1 MRRTIHS
8 EPGQDEAPSGERVPP
23 IYRGWYAVATSDELR
38 PTQLRTARI
47 YDREFVVYRGHS
59 GRAVA
64 LVDRCPHR
72 NVPLSLGKLS
82 DKGELECKY
91 HGWTFA
97 EDGRLTCVPGRAVPC
112 EKANATSV
120 PTHEESGLVWIWP
133 SFDEPPSERPTPP
146 PCHGDSGYTT
156 VIQRVSA
163 PASLY
168 RTAENAL
175 DVPHTSVLH
184 RGLFRS
190 GERQRVT
197 VTVRRSGQSVEAEY
211 SGERPPRGLLSR
223 VLGAGA
229 KERAL
234 GLAVQHWDRFILPA
248 TVQVEY
254 RLGASTHFVVTA
266 YCLPRD
272 AEHTELLA
280 VATFRTPLPGWLVA
294 TVLLP
299 VARFVFEQDR
309 RILGAQSRALRGNA
323 PEYHSSELDALGQE
337 IWRLL
342 LRAARREREGSEEQ
356 PAAEGR
362 EPSIVQT
369 FELLA

>member
-1 MRRTIHS
+1 MTIHS
-8 EPGQDEAPSGERVPP
+8 EAGQNEAPSGERVPQ
-23 IYRGWYAVATSDELR
+23 IYRGWYAALTTDELKGKA
-38 PTQLRTARI
+38 LRAVRI
-47 YDREFVVYRGHS
+47 YDREFVVYRGPS

-82 DKGELECKY
+82 KCGELECKY

-97 EDGRLTCVPGRAVPC
+97 EDGRLTSVPGRVTPC
-112 EKANATSV
+112 EKANAISV
-120 PTHEESGLVWIWP
+120 PTHEDKGLVWIWP
-133 SFDEPPSERPTPP
+133 SPDAPPSVGPTLP
-146 PCHGDSGYTT
+146 PCHGEPGYTT
-156 VIQRVSA
+156 VVRRVSA

-197 VTVRRSGQSVEAEY
+197 VTVRRSGQSAEAEY

-229 KERAL
+229 KEREL
-234 GLAVQHWDRFILPA
+234 GVAVQHWDRFILPA

-254 RLGASTHFVVTA
+254 RLGSSTHFIVTA

-280 VATFRTPLPGWLVA
+280 VATFRTPLPGRLVA
-294 TVLLP
+294 AFLFP

-309 RILGAQSRALRGNA
+309 RILGAQSLALRGSA

-342 LRAARREREGSEEQ
+342 LRAARREKEGSPE
-356 PAAEGR
+356 AAPLGR
-362 EPSIVQT
+362 EETIVQT

>member
-1 MRRTIHS
+1 MHS
-8 EPGQDEAPSGERVPP
+8 EVGHNEAPSGERVPR
-23 IYRGWYAVATSDELR
+23 IYRGWYAAATTDEIQGTTLR
-38 PTQLRTARI
+38 AVRI
-47 YDREFVVYRGHS
+47 YDREFVVYRGVS
-59 GRAVA
+59 GRPVA

-82 DKGELECKY
+82 KCGELECKY

-97 EDGRLTCVPGRAVPC
+97 EDGTLTRVPGRVAPC
-112 EKANATSV
+112 EKANAISV
-120 PTHEESGLVWIWP
+120 PTHEERGLVWIWP
-133 SFDEPPSERPTPP
+133 SFDAPPSEGPTLP
-146 PCHGDSGYTT
+146 PCHGEPGYTT
-156 VIQRVSA
+156 LVKRVTA

-197 VTVRRSGQSVEAEY
+197 VTVRRNGHSAEAEY
-211 SGERPPRGLLSR
+211 SGERPPRGLMSR

-229 KERAL
+229 KEREL

-254 RLGASTHFVVTA
+254 RLGTSTHFVVTA

-280 VATFRTPLPGWLVA
+280 VATFRTPLPGRLVA
-294 TVLLP
+294 AVLFP

-309 RILGAQSRALRGNA
+309 KVLGAQSRAFRDNV

-342 LRAARREREGSEEQ
+342 LRASRREKEGSDLAAAEAREGT
-356 PAAEGR
+356 
-362 EPSIVQT
+362 IVQT